1 MSTDSPEV
9 SRSLP
14 VRSNLRHL
22 KNQAKDLLKAGD
34 AASIA
39 EAQFKIA
46 RLYGFASWPK
56 RATLDQSGIG
66 GQTPIF
72 HAVTQ
77 FGDWGLPVVQ
87 LLIDRGADLSVRV
100 RLP

>member
-56 RATLDQSGIG
+56 RERGWGTRAIEMTS
-66 GQTPIF
+66 TP
-72 HAVTQ
+72 
-77 FGDWGLPVVQ
+77 
-87 LLIDRGADLSVRV
+87 RC
-100 RLP
+100 RL